1 MPQGDTNFRRII
13 SSESVVHWF
22 AENRDVYHPKISSM
36 PTGMIGEDLDNE
48 YDFSHIEYIPLHER
62 PKMIMSADRLRAG
75 AQWRDRWLVESWC
88 LNTSY
93 CMRPMAPTAGSN
105 LNRSSYLSIVASVP
119 FVACVHGGG
128 LDPSPKAWETILA
141 GTIPIIRRNAVSDA
155 YEHLPVAFVTE
166 WADLFLDEKR
176 GRQMM
181 DTWLKKLSPYY
192 VKGSA
197 LRRRTLNVIG
207 VKRFFL
213 SFLSFPFLSFR
224 FLSFLV
230 SKYCSLSVSFVTF
243 TSS

>member
-213 SFLSFPFLSFR
+213 SFLSFPFLSFP
-224 FLSFLV
+224 FFF
-230 SKYCSLSVSFVTF
+230 SV
-243 TSS
+243 